1 MLKKLFKKNSKFE
14 IYEDIDYKQKKKEM
28 DIKMK
33 LLCSKFGLEDTPEN
47 REKAMRKMLDYQRD
61 KYVAKEIDKK
71 TAIYSALLGI
81 FI

>member
-33 LLCSKFGLEDTPEN
+33 LLCSKFGLEDTPDN

-71 TAIYSALLGI
+71 TTIYSAILGI

>member
-71 TAIYSALLGI
+71 TTIYSAILGI

>member
-1 MLKKLFKKNSKFE
+1 MLKKLFKKDSKFE

-71 TAIYSALLGI
+71 TTMYSALLGI

>member
-1 MLKKLFKKNSKFE
+1 MIKELIKRNSKFE

-47 REKAMRKMLDYQRD
+47 RQKAMRKMLDYQRD
-61 KYVAKEIDKK
+61 KYMAKEIDKK
-71 TAIYSALLGI
+71 TTIYSSLLGL

>member
-61 KYVAKEIDKK
+61 KYVSKEIDKK
-71 TAIYSALLGI
+71 TTIYSAILGI